1 MSAPDHLHC
10 GPNPVVSWWGLLHER
25 GHSDAGECRLRV
37 RGRESC
43 TCMRDMYL
51 PGSLRCDVV
60 AHIAWWGRMKNMS
73 SSVVMQVDEQRGVL
87 WLSAP

>member
-1 MSAPDHLHC
+1 MPSARTGTGILHL
-10 GPNPVVSWWGLLHER
+10 
-25 GHSDAGECRLRV
+25 
-37 RGRESC
+37 
-43 TCMRDMYL
+43 MRDMYS
-51 PGSLRCDVV
+51 PGSLRCDVG